1 MTNTPQTWQFSLFY
15 KEGLGIKNTTPL
27 KTIDLNR
34 LIEIYSSDH
43 LVKKYEDIVNAPTDH
58 YKKFIKDHY
67 LPYITPNGVF
77 APKRAD
83 DNITHYN
90 SNLLVLDIDNLSD
103 KAIEIQQRLSKE
115 KGCVMCVLS
124 PRLEGVKAFFR
135 LRQDISS
142 KNHFEHLKQNA
153 TNITNKLGL
162 VGIELDNLQ
171 FTLSQGM
178 YLGHSEYMFFNVD
191 ADEVEWM
198 LDEYHAPIPIN
209 QCTQSAIN
217 GSGEMANHHRY
228 RIEKYLDGQ
237 CDYILSILD
246 QKDRPRH
253 NRIALVKRIASWKH
267 YADHYYMEIIKS
279 KLLYGVVKMYGG
291 EKEAIEQNALVSFEK
306 AWSTNDK
313 VENEYIL
320 KIINEYSINLKS
332 LEQ

>member
-1 MTNTPQTWQFSLFY
+1 MTNNQQTWQFSLFY
-15 KEGLGIKNTTPL
+15 KEGLGIKNTIPL

-43 LVKKYEDIVNAPTDH
+43 LVKQYQDIVNAPTDH
-58 YKKFIKDHY
+58 YKKWIKDHY
-67 LPYITPNGVF
+67 LPYISPYGVF
-77 APKRAD
+77 APKRSD
-83 DNITHYN
+83 DNIKHYN
-90 SNLLVLDIDNLSD
+90 SNLLALDLDNLND

-115 KGCVMCVLS
+115 KGCVLSVLS

-135 LRQDISS
+135 LRQDIDAS
-142 KNHFEHLKQNA
+142 NHFQHLKQNA
-153 TNITNKLGL
+153 DKIINNLGL
-162 VGIELDNLQ
+162 IGIELDNMQ

-191 ADEVEWM
+191 ADEVDWM

-217 GSGEMANHHRY
+217 GDGELANHHRY

-237 CDYILSILD
+237 CEYILKILE
-246 QKDRPRH
+246 QKDKPRH
-253 NRIALVKRIASWKH
+253 NRIALVKRIASWSH
-267 YADHYYMEIIKS
+267 YADPYYMEIIKS
-279 KLLYGVVKMYGG
+279 RLRYGVVKMYGS
-291 EKEAIEQNALVSFEK
+291 EKDAIENNALASFEK

>member
-1 MTNTPQTWQFSLFY
+1 MTNTPSTWQFSLFY
-15 KEGLGIKNTTPL
+15 KEGLGIKNTNPL

-34 LIEIYSSDH
+34 LIEIYNSDH
-43 LVKKYEDIVNAPTDH
+43 LVKNYQDIVNAPTDH

-67 LPYITPNGVF
+67 LPYITPSGVF
-77 APKRAD
+77 TPKRAD
-83 DNITHYN
+83 GNITHYN
-90 SNLLVLDIDNLSD
+90 SNLLVLDIDDLYD

-153 TNITNKLGL
+153 KNITTNLGL
-162 VGIELDNLQ
+162 IGIELDHKQ

-237 CDYILSILD
+237 CEYILKILD
-246 QKDRPRH
+246 QKDKPRH
-253 NRIALVKRIASWKH
+253 TRIALVKRIASWKH

-279 KLLYGVVKMYGG
+279 KLLYGIVKMYGG
-291 EKEAIEQNALVSFEK
+291 EKEAIEHNALASFEH

-313 VENEYIL
+313 VENEFIL